1 MENPIYPKLAK
12 YMEDQFV
19 KYRMKHGFMKSQSDF
34 AAWIG
39 ISQANINR
47 YINGVQMPS
56 IPKIIK
62 IAEKLGPE
70 IYDVLDLQRPM
81 PKDKML
87 NEMMNDWH
95 ILNSDQKKSIFQ
107 EFTEHREIQ
116 RRHAD
121 NKINN

>member
-12 YMEDQFV
+12 YMEDEFV

-56 IPKIIK
+56 TPKIIK

-70 IYDVLDLQRPM
+70 IYDVLDLQRPC
-81 PKDKML
+81 
-87 NEMMNDWH
+87 
-95 ILNSDQKKSIFQ
+95 
-107 EFTEHREIQ
+107 
-116 RRHAD
+116 RR
-121 NKINN
+121 IRCLTR